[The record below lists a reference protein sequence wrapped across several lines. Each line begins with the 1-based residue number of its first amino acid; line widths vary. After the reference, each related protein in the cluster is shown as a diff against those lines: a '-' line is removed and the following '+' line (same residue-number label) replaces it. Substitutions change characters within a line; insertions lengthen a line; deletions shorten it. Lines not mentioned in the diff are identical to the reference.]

1 MIECIDKFTGEVV
14 KQDYASNRFIPVP
27 DYSVNNE
34 PSMTVPDQVEPIE
47 ITVSRCLRGE
57 LLDIGKKPVYEFDS
71 NVNIDDIN
79 FNDLESPGADLADI
93 ESVVSSVASKAGE
106 GTSAKADVGA
116 TAVAQETTDNS
127 ESTTKSADSS
137 EPK

>member
-1 MIECIDKFTGEVV
+1 MIECVDKFTGEIV
-14 KQDYASNRFIPVP
+14 KVEYASNRYIPVP

-71 NVNIDDIN
+71 NANIDDIN
-79 FNDLESPGADLADI
+79 FNDL
-93 ESVVSSVASKAGE
+93 
-106 GTSAKADVGA
+106 
-116 TAVAQETTDNS
+116 
-127 ESTTKSADSS
+127 
-137 EPK
+137 